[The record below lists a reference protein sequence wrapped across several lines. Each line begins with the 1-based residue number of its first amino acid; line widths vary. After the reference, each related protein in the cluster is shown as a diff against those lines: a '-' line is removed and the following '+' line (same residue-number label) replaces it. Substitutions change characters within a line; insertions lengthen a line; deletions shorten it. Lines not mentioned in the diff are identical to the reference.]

1 MCKQCVTTEANSP
14 DKTPSHKLLR
24 ELYNIHVGKYDSFFE
39 RKWGTE
45 RLIKDFKYMVSPQKA
60 LRYYT
65 MRNQKAVAKGKC
77 QVALNLKLAQI
88 RFKKHNP
95 NLMQKITET
104 FAKIKN
110 RDTGMQAIVDLYAYL
125 QTQKAHTKLVDSRH
139 LWENTRVIDILQ
151 AYVIEGNAHSQV
163 SWQKE
168 PWYQDSPYS
177 NTHLLHPSAISSGLV
192 AFLPDITKI
201 NKEIAPGLGHI
212 DPVYTR
218 LSPGKYLTRFFSEQ
232 LTQADIKHWANKQIG
247 CMKIQMNI
255 LDNDDYPGTEK
266 ELQDEWFRIY
276 KKTLVDYSCMQGSD
290 GVRAY
295 GRKGNHLGLA
305 YLSDVNGTLAV
316 RTILHK
322 SSHSLEAKL
331 DRFLRAFPY
340 TGSDAAIHL
349 SIEQATEYFESR
361 GLTRSNGLRGFT
373 LAKIKGEDSGSYLCP
388 YIDGDDQEIDIYD
401 DYIKIT
407 DRGEHTA
414 THTDGSY
421 GEIEDED
428 EGRDTCSDCRDSYR
442 TEDMY
447 YIGETYVCRYC
458 VDNNYVF
465 SDTLQENIHIDTAIF
480 CETDSDYY
488 PEDNTDDYNVYQCEE
503 TNLYYKIDDLTSTSD
518 GLFLNDLCV
527 SIFATEDGYD
537 YAYEKHTI
545 VIENETTGETRTYH
559 TASVDAIQEWQDQ
572 CLLDKQEASSELDN
586 ITHKPLQKA
595 A

>member
-1 MCKQCVTTEANSP
+1 MCQQCVTTEAKSP
-14 DKTPSHKLLR
+14 DKIPSHKLLR
-24 ELYNIHVGKYDSFFE
+24 ELYNSYVGNCDSSFARE
-39 RKWGTE
+39 SWTE
-45 RLIKDFKYMVSPQKA
+45 RLVRDFKSAVSPQKA

-65 MRNQKAVAKGKC
+65 MRNKEAAARAKC
-77 QVALNLKLAQI
+77 QVALNLKRAQI
-88 RFKKHNP
+88 LFKKHNP
-95 NLMQKITET
+95 YLMQKVTET

-110 RDTGMQAIVDLYAYL
+110 RNTGMQAIVDLDVYL
-125 QTQKAHTKLVDSRH
+125 QTQKAYSKLVDSRH
-139 LWENTRVIDILQ
+139 LWKNTRVIDILQ

-177 NTHLLHPSAISSGLV
+177 NTHLLHPSAINQSLV

-201 NKEIAPGLGHI
+201 NKEIAPSLGHI

-247 CMKIQMNI
+247 SMQIQMNI
-255 LDNDDYPGTEK
+255 LDNDDYPGTER

-276 KKTLVDYSCMQGSD
+276 KKTLVDYSCMRGSD

-340 TGSDAAIHL
+340 AGSDAAIHL
-349 SIEQATEYFESR
+349 SLEQATEYFESQ
-361 GLTRSNGLRGFT
+361 GFTRSDGLEGFT
-373 LAKIKGEDSGSYLCP
+373 LAKIKAEDSGSYLCP

-407 DRGEHTA
+407 DSGEYIA
-414 THTDGSY
+414 TNTDGSY
-421 GEIEDED
+421 GEREDED
-428 EGRDTCSDCRDSYR
+428 EGRDTCSDCEDSYY

-447 YIGETYVCRYC
+447 YIGDTYVCRYC
-458 VDNNYVF
+458 VANSYVF
-465 SDTLQENIHIDTAIF
+465 SQALHEYIHRDIAIL
-480 CETDSDYY
+480 CETDNDYY
-488 PEDNTDDYNVYQCEE
+488 PEDDLVYYDVYLCEE
-503 TNLYYKIDDLTSTSD
+503 TNLYYKIDDLTQTPD
-518 GLFLNDLCV
+518 GLFFNDLCV
-527 SIFATEDGYD
+527 SIDATEDGYD
-537 YAYEKHTI
+537 YAYEKYTI